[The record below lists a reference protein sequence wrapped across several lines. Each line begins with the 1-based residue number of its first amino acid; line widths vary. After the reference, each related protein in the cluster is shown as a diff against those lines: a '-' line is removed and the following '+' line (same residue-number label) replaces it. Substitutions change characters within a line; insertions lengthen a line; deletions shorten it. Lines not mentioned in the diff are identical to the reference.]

1 MTSTESPNQLST
13 AAVSYIQ
20 TGNGKKDVITLGAE
34 TSQTL
39 RYSHEG
45 LSVNRHWSFS
55 NVVDFINL

>member
-1 MTSTESPNQLST
+1 MTPTESPNQLST
-13 AAVSYIQ
+13 AVVSYIE

-45 LSVNRHWSFS
+45 LSVNRH
-55 NVVDFINL
+55 